1 MAVKN
6 HAKTDTNQTFL
17 LLSSFTGL
25 FDFVPNI
32 LSGIVGSMTVSVP
45 YFTALLFVDYRHWK
59 FVRLYLLFLIM
70 KAPLIIGGDK
80 PFKNLYNFLARLSK
94 LFWCIVFS
102 IIISRMPRKVLTC
115 LLWINLRA
123 RSWIR
128 LIRLF
133 QEREQNIHLSGQ
145 ELSWDLMIELKS
157 DSHIPENFCQIK
169 IFPGLVQKK
178 YHHLLVWCLKMK
190 TNGF

>member
-6 HAKTDTNQTFL
+6 HAKTDTNRTFL

-102 IIISRMPRKVLTC
+102 TIISRMPRKYQHAC
-115 LLWINLRA
+115 YE
-123 RSWIR
+123 
-128 LIRLF
+128 LIL
-133 QEREQNIHLSGQ
+133 EHVREFDWLDYSRNV
-145 ELSWDLMIELKS
+145 
-157 DSHIPENFCQIK
+157 N
-169 IFPGLVQKK
+169 
-178 YHHLLVWCLKMK
+178 K
-190 TNGF
+190 TFILADKNWAEI